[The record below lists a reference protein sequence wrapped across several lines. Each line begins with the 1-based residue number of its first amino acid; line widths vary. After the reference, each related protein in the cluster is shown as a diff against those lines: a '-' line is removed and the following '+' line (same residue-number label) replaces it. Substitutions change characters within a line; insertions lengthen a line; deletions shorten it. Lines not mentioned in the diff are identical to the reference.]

1 MDDIKVTRVV
11 MKRLQPGA
19 DLLEELNRLVAAEK
33 IELGLV
39 SGIGALKKAAVGIFL
54 QDKKEYRTN
63 SFDEEMEMCALTGN
77 VSLKE
82 GKPFVHAHLSL
93 SDAEGRGFGGHIM
106 PGCEVF
112 VAEVVVVAFE
122 GRTYERTPQPECGGL
137 WVWARE
143 NVGNE

>member
-1 MDDIKVTRVV
+1 MDAIKITRVV
-11 MKRLQPGA
+11 VKRLPPGT
-19 DLLEELNRLVAAEK
+19 DLLAELNRVVAEEK

-39 SGIGALKKAAVGIFL
+39 SGIGALRKAAVGIFL

-63 SFDEEMEMCALTGN
+63 SFDKEMEICALTGN

-93 SDAEGRGFGGHIM
+93 SDAEGRAFGGHIM
-106 PGCEVF
+106 PGCEIF

-122 GRTYERTPQPECGGL
+122 GPRYERTPQPECGGL

-143 NVGNE
+143 NVGKE